1 MWQLD
6 KDQISL
12 IEMDVERARVTLINL
27 SDELVDHICCEVEN
41 YMSDG
46 KSFEEAY
53 ALIKEQTG
61 IKVLQQIQEDTL
73 YLTNKT
79 YALMKT
85 TMKITGNLSL
95 ALIGVGTTLKIF
107 HWPGAGPALLLGF
120 ILLCIVFFPASIYL
134 NYIEGGEKKRP
145 VLNLSILIGGIILMA
160 GILFKVMH
168 WPGAAVM
175 LFGGWTLIIFI
186 FLPILLIV
194 KLKGDAAKGQRGIY
208 VLGVIGLM
216 IFELATLF
224 KIQHWPGAGPLM
236 IMGAVLLIGIFLPAF
251 TYNKFKRAELKIGQ
265 FIFLI
270 IVSMYAVVLTTLLA
284 YNVST
289 PILSRFVN
297 EESNTSRISRYFKN
311 KKQPFVESDNL
322 SAENKIKA
330 AEISG
335 EADKLLNLI
344 SEIKLDLVQQV
355 ELVNKE
361 DAKALLTDPEKI
373 KNKDNY
379 DIVTRIMIGENKNGS
394 GTQLKNKLDKFRAR
408 ALAVCANDVD
418 ITRNINT
425 LLNTTVKNDYGMV
438 EWEMNN
444 FHHIIVICALNTL
457 TEVEKKVRI
466 VESETLANLNK

>member
-236 IMGAVLLIGIFLPAF
+236 IMGAVLLIGIFLS
-251 TYNKFKRAELKIGQ
+251 
-265 FIFLI
+265 LI
-270 IVSMYAVVLTTLLA
+270 
-284 YNVST
+284 
-289 PILSRFVN
+289 
-297 EESNTSRISRYFKN
+297 
-311 KKQPFVESDNL
+311 
-322 SAENKIKA
+322 
-330 AEISG
+330 
-335 EADKLLNLI
+335 
-344 SEIKLDLVQQV
+344 
-355 ELVNKE
+355 
-361 DAKALLTDPEKI
+361 
-373 KNKDNY
+373 
-379 DIVTRIMIGENKNGS
+379 
-394 GTQLKNKLDKFRAR
+394 
-408 ALAVCANDVD
+408 
-418 ITRNINT
+418 
-425 LLNTTVKNDYGMV
+425 
-438 EWEMNN
+438 
-444 FHHIIVICALNTL
+444 HI
-457 TEVEKKVRI
+457 
-466 VESETLANLNK
+466 